1 MDNEMRVRLS
11 AEETQDEVLVHA
23 LRGYYTTYKNAMTS
37 TLTRYRRNERY
48 LQMRDWDGVLKEEP
62 NDPQPI
68 TPVLFSSKENLLA
81 DIVESR
87 PTINVAAETAGMAE
101 TARKLTDIGKYYL
114 DRRDFARSYAQ
125 AADNALIYGPFILE
139 VCWDPLQRF
148 GAGDISIKDVSPLC
162 FLADPNVEDINESAA
177 VIKTAIVTN
186 SRMREMYPE
195 KAAALTAHDPD
206 REEQSYQSD
215 DKDRDKCEILDCWWR
230 ELDEDGIYH
239 VHFARITGST
249 LLEKRLDVYGH
260 GRYPFAVAAA
270 FRVPGHPFG
279 MGLYDLFADTQSI
292 IDVLDQ
298 AVTRNALRA
307 GRPKKLVSRRANA
320 DINALL
326 DDDREVVE
334 CDGIGEELIRYL
346 SPPPY
351 PSAAAGLQVQK
362 QEMLKEES
370 GQNQFARG
378 EGGKGITAASAINA
392 LQEAGGKRSRLVV
405 QRIYAAVQEAAEQMI
420 SIAAQYLT
428 PEDVY
433 TITNDM
439 GEIREVAITA
449 VEQSLPGYTQI
460 EQAVSIKVEADT
472 NQHSLVM
479 NELVQGLINSG
490 ALRPAVGLAMM
501 NIPNK
506 GEIVRAVQE
515 QDALMAQLQQ
525 MQAQIQQLQGA
536 LTAQEEQMAAVA
548 AKRPALA
555 YNDGAQLPIG

>member
-1 MDNEMRVRLS
+1 M
-11 AEETQDEVLVHA
+11 
-23 LRGYYTTYKNAMTS
+23 
-37 TLTRYRRNERY
+37 
-48 LQMRDWDGVLKEEP
+48 
-62 NDPQPI
+62 
-68 TPVLFSSKENLLA
+68 
-81 DIVESR
+81 
-87 PTINVAAETAGMAE
+87 
-101 TARKLTDIGKYYL
+101 
-114 DRRDFARSYAQ
+114 
-125 AADNALIYGPFILE
+125 
-139 VCWDPLQRF
+139 
-148 GAGDISIKDVSPLC
+148 
-162 FLADPNVEDINESAA
+162 
-177 VIKTAIVTN
+177 
-186 SRMREMYPE
+186 
-195 KAAALTAHDPD
+195 
-206 REEQSYQSD
+206 
-215 DKDRDKCEILDCWWR
+215 
-230 ELDEDGIYH
+230 
-239 VHFARITGST
+239 
-249 LLEKRLDVYGH
+249 
-260 GRYPFAVAAA
+260 
-270 FRVPGHPFG
+270 
-279 MGLYDLFADTQSI
+279 
-292 IDVLDQ
+292 
-298 AVTRNALRA
+298 
-307 GRPKKLVSRRANA
+307 
-320 DINALL
+320 